1 MRVINRN
8 VRRKPDM
15 EYMISNWASVFGFLP
30 YKTEGKGE
38 FLQMS

>member
-1 MRVINRN
+1 
-8 VRRKPDM
+8 M
-15 EYMISNWASVFGFLP
+15 EYMISNWVSVFGFSP